1 MLLIGVVQ
9 LVCTRLAGARGEQDS
24 NDETV
29 ESKSF
34 GEDQDE
40 DHADE
45 QLGLLRVGPD
55 AGVADD
61 ADGHAGGEA
70 GDAAGESGGEV
81 HVAVEKVVG
90 RAVPMFWGSWCKT
103 KNWASYLGLT
113 KAK

>member
-1 MLLIGVVQ
+1 MHAEYSSRLI
-9 LVCTRLAGARGEQDS
+9 CTRLPGARGEQDS

-29 ESKSF
+29 ESESF
-34 GEDQDE
+34 GEDEDE

-55 AGVADD
+55 SGVADD

-70 GDAAGESGGEV
+70 GEAAGESGGEV

-90 RAVPMFWGSWCKT
+90 RAVPMFWGP
-103 KNWASYLGLT
+103 G
-113 KAK
+113 AKQKIGPHI